1 MRGLKFHRA
10 DTTPCRGWSHRSRGA
25 WIEICKYNVWKY
37 DRRCRIAHAV
47 RGLKWIEPAQ
57 DPFQNM
63 SHRSRGAW
71 IEIVRV
77 SVSGINS
84 VGRIAHAVRG
94 LKFTSGLS
102 ASRIYPGRVAHAV
115 Y

>member
-1 MRGLKFHRA
+1 MSAVGIKSSKSRIAHAVRGLKF
-10 DTTPCRGWSHRSRGA
+10 CSNNGLVGICLSHRSRGA
-25 WIEICKYNVWKY
+25 WIEISCLPPNGVTK
-37 DRRCRIAHAV
+37 
-47 RGLKWIEPAQ
+47 L
-57 DPFQNM
+57 

-102 ASRIYPGRVAHAV
+102 ASRIYPGRIAHAV

>member
-1 MRGLKFHRA
+1 MSAVGIK
-10 DTTPCRGWSHRSRGA
+10 SS
-25 WIEICKYNVWKY
+25 KS
-37 DRRCRIAHAV
+37 RIAHAV
-47 RGLKWIEPAQ
+47 RGLKFCSNNGLVGICL
-57 DPFQNM
+57 

-102 ASRIYPGRVAHAV
+102 ASRIYPGRIAHAV

>member
-1 MRGLKFHRA
+1 MRGLKSSSDQKSHLSNCSRIAHAVRGLKFHRA

-71 IEIVRV
+71 IEI
-77 SVSGINS
+77 S
-84 VGRIAHAVRG
+84 
-94 LKFTSGLS
+94 
-102 ASRIYPGRVAHAV
+102 
-115 Y
+115 